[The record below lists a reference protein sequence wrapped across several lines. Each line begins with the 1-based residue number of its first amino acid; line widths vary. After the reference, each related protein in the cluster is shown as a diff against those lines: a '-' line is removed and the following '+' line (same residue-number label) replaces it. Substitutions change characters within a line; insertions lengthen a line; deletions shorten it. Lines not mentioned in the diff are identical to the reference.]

1 MRKKSL
7 EEPSLSD
14 GYALG
19 AAERYVEEVLSSHPE
34 HRMPSR
40 PEAEGARSTGRE
52 DYRHGSGDQTTQQR
66 ARQSGA
72 DPEAKS
78 TADSGKTREEK
89 PSTPEES
96 PAGSKSDE
104 TDATPDEDTEKALKT
119 AFLNQL
125 DVVDK
130 MADVE
135 DKLGIIAPGGHKQI
149 DALIRLAGAMLK
161 EELKRQK

>member
-1 MRKKSL
+1 
-7 EEPSLSD
+7 
-14 GYALG
+14 LG

-40 PEAEGARSTGRE
+40 SEAEGARFTGRE
-52 DYRHGSGDQTTQQR
+52 DYHQHGSGDQTKEQR

-72 DPEAKS
+72 DPETKS
-78 TADSGKTREEK
+78 TADSGKAREEK

-96 PAGSKSDE
+96 LACSRSDG
-104 TDATPDEDTEKALKT
+104 TDATPDTDTEKALKT

-161 EELKRQK
+161 EKLKRKK